1 MSFFETQATML
12 YTVYRRILSRCH
24 LSRPIWTQYHVYET
38 VSVRFSEYELKEEI
52 HFGWHLHAKFYI
64 CQCNVST
71 LRGQKTKF
79 VLPEWF
85 K

>member
-1 MSFFETQATML
+1 MCIKIIVCNIIVIFWDTGHPDPFGHSIMCMKL
-12 YTVYRRILSRCH
+12 
-24 LSRPIWTQYHVYET
+24 
-38 VSVRFSEYELKEEI
+38 VSVRFSEYQLNEEI